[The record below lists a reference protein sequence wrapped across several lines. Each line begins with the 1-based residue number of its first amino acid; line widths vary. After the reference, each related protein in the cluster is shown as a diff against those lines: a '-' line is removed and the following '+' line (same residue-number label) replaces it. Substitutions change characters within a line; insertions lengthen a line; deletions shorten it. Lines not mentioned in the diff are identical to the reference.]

1 MSKDFVLA
9 PGERLQWEGR
19 PAPRCYTFRHWR
31 HSVFGLVFL
40 AMAIGWEIYGFEMAE
55 NYAAWLVWLPLPF
68 LLVGL
73 YLSAGHLVQA
83 RLEWNHVQYAIT
95 NQRLLARR
103 GLCKQK
109 VTSMSLSEI
118 IYFRLDRKGENLGTL
133 RVCKDGG
140 QQLILHCLEYPH
152 QAAGLL
158 EAALRNGDET

>member
-9 PGERLQWEGR
+9 PDERLRWEGR

-55 NYAAWLVWLPLPF
+55 DYANWLVWLPFPF
-68 LLVGL
+68 LLIGL

-95 NQRLLARR
+95 NQRLLTRR
-103 GLCKQK
+103 GLFKQK

-118 IYFRLDRKGENLGTL
+118 TYFRLDRKGENLGTL
-133 RVCKDGG
+133 LVCKDGD
-140 QQLILHCLEYPH
+140 QQLILHCLEYPQ
-152 QAAGLL
+152 QAIGLL
-158 EAALRNGDET
+158 EAALRFGDEA